1 MEINRTRQ
9 GQKDINMIPMINVI
23 FLLLVFF
30 LIGGT
35 IQKFEV
41 IPVDVPVAQSGHVL
55 DEGHIVIVLGYNDEI
70 IVNDDFVMA
79 PDLFEN
85 LKQQLK
91 TNPNRIIT
99 IKADAKLPATKMIK
113 IMELVK
119 AAGGVNLSLVTTSQ
133 T

>member
-1 MEINRTRQ
+1 MEINRSRQ
-9 GQKDINMIPMINVI
+9 GQKEINMIPMINVI

-41 IPVDVPVAQSGHVL
+41 IDVDIPVAQSGHVL
-55 DEGHIVIVLGYNDEI
+55 DEGHTVIVLGFNDEI
-70 IVNDDFVMA
+70 IVNDDFVM
-79 PDLFEN
+79 PQDLFQS
-85 LKQQLK
+85 LKVELK
-91 TNPNRIIT
+91 DNPARIIT
-99 IKADAKLPATKMIK
+99 IKADSKLPATRMIK

-133 T
+133 